1 MNIGHGLVGGGKWEN
16 VCEGMR
22 SQKKLNCD
30 EVGRYGGKG
39 RQYFTIT
46 REEVVVRAAATY
58 LRGRKEE
65 NTR

>member
-1 MNIGHGLVGGGKWEN
+1 M
-16 VCEGMR
+16 CEGMR